1 MRILVTGGTGFLGK
15 RLTLALLAN
24 GHQVRVLGRN
34 EAVCR
39 TLAGEGAS
47 IVRGD
52 IRDTEIVRAACAGM
66 DVVYHVAA
74 LSAPWGKARDFHSIN
89 AEGTRLVAEA
99 CLRQHVNRLV
109 YVSSPSVVFDGRDQ
123 VSVPEN
129 VPYPRRFLSVYSLT
143 KKIGEDHVNAAH
155 RRGLPTVIIR
165 PKAIFGPGDTTLL
178 PRLLD
183 RARVGRLPRIGAG
196 RNLVDLTY
204 VDCVVDSLLLCLHA
218 PAAVGR
224 TYTITNGEP
233 VRLWEVIALLLERCG
248 IRGRLRQ
255 LPYGVAYALGGAME
269 FAARVFGGEPP
280 LTRYLVA
287 ILGRTQTY
295 DISAA
300 VRDLGYAPGV
310 TVAEGIERTL
320 AGLTSE

>member
-15 RLTLALLAN
+15 RLTLALLAA

-34 EAVCR
+34 EAGCR
-39 TLAGEGAS
+39 TLAAEGAS
-47 IVRGD
+47 IIRAD
-52 IRDTEIVRAACAGM
+52 IRDRETVASACAGM
-66 DVVYHVAA
+66 EVVYHVAA
-74 LSAPWGKARDFHSIN
+74 LSAPWGKTSDFHAIN
-89 AEGTRLVAEA
+89 AEGTRLIAEA
-99 CLRQHVNRLV
+99 CLREKVNRLV

-123 VSVPEN
+123 VNVTES

-143 KKIGEDHVNAAH
+143 KKLGEDHVNAAS
-155 RRGLPTVIIR
+155 RRGLPAVIIR

-183 RARVGRLPRIGAG
+183 RACKGRLPRIGDG
-196 RNLVDLTY
+196 SNLVDLTY
-204 VDCVVDSLLLCLHA
+204 VDCVVDALLLCLTA
-218 PAAVGR
+218 PAALGR

-233 VRLWEVIALLLERCG
+233 VNLWELIARLLDRCG
-248 IRGRLRQ
+248 IRTRLRP
-255 LPYGVAYALGGAME
+255 LPYRLAYMLGATME
-269 FAARVFGGEPP
+269 FGACLFGGEPP

-300 VRDLGYAPGV
+300 RRDLGYRPGISV
-310 TVAEGIERTL
+310 HKGIERTL
-320 AGLTSE
+320 ADLV